1 VTQRHPSIIK
11 HTCLLLLFLLL
22 GTAHLSAHQPGLS
35 YLNLTV
41 ESNRLSGRVDMSLRD
56 LDLVVNLDAD
66 GNGAVTFAE
75 LQAKQ
80 PAIGGYLLKHLTFSA
95 DNHPG
100 LVHVRDHLVATDNDG
115 AYAAA
120 EIDVDFPTVPASL
133 TIRNDLFF
141 EVDAS
146 HRSLIQI
153 SMETNSVQAIFIADQ
168 SEQTFKLG
176 EARSAATFGTFF
188 KEGVWHIWIGFDHIL
203 FLLALLLP
211 SVLVLQEKRWT
222 PVSDLKPAFINV
234 FKIVT
239 AFTIAHSITLGLAV
253 SELIRLPSRF
263 VESAIA
269 ASVILAAVNNIKPFF
284 HGKGWLVAF
293 CFGII
298 HGFGFATVLGELDL
312 QASSLLTTLV
322 GFNLGVEA
330 GQLTIVAVFLPL
342 AFSLRQTK
350 AYRQGALLAGSALIA
365 LLALIWLIERVFD
378 IAIIS

>member
-1 VTQRHPSIIK
+1 MH
-11 HTCLLLLFLLL
+11 
-22 GTAHLSAHQPGLS
+22 
-35 YLNLTV
+35 
-41 ESNRLSGRVDMSLRD
+41 
-56 LDLVVNLDAD
+56 
-66 GNGAVTFAE
+66 
-75 LQAKQ
+75 
-80 PAIGGYLLKHLTFSA
+80 
-95 DNHPG
+95 
-100 LVHVRDHLVATDNDG
+100 VHNHLVATDNDG
-115 AYAAA
+115 AFAVA
-120 EIDVDFPTVPASL
+120 EIDVDFSAPPAVV
-133 TIRNDLFF
+133 TIRNDLFTA
-141 EVDAS
+141 VDAS
-146 HRSLIQI
+146 HRSLMQI
-153 SMETNSVQAIFIADQ
+153 SMETNSLQAIFVADQ
-168 SEQTFKLG
+168 PEQTFKLG
-176 EARSAATFGTFF
+176 EARSAATLGTFF

-269 ASVILAAVNNIKPFF
+269 ASVVLAALNNIKPFF
-284 HGKGWLVAF
+284 QGKGWLVAF

-312 QASSLLTTLV
+312 QARSLLTTLV

-330 GQLTIVAVFLPL
+330 GQLAIVAVFLPL

-378 IAIIS
+378 ISLIS